1 MTDTSRTA
9 RRPNVVVFFT
19 DQQRWDTL
27 GVAGNPTGLTPNL
40 DQMSQRGTMFE
51 VACTPNPVC
60 APARA
65 ALQTGRYPTGAG
77 VHRNGIPLDPSLPT
91 LGRVFRDAGYR
102 TGYIGKWHLSEHNPV
117 PAAERDGYEHW
128 LGSNLLEFTSD
139 EYKTVVYD
147 RDDAP
152 VQLTGYRA
160 DALTDAAIRFVAA
173 EDERPFMLFVS
184 LIEPHHQNEL
194 DTYPAPEVYR
204 DCYTGAWMPP
214 DLAALPGTAH
224 KHLAGYYGQVKRLD
238 ECLGRLRDALISLE
252 VAEDTVLAYTSDH
265 GSHFKTRNG
274 EYKRSAHDG
283 SIRVPL
289 LLDGPGFRGGRRVRT
304 PVSTLDLVP
313 TLYQACGI
321 EAPPGLDG
329 RPLQPV
335 VAGDDTDAEVL
346 VQISESEI
354 GRALRTRRWKYH
366 VRAPGEHDFE
376 TDQPGADRY
385 TEAELYD
392 LDSDPYE
399 LDNLITDRA
408 HRPVVE
414 DLRERLLAAL
424 ERVEGVRPQI
434 EPVPVQARLQRQ
446 PQTTVRSQ
454 GLTGRRGEY
463 AAQQQ
468 PATRGS

>member
-1 MTDTSRTA
+1 MSHNPDA

-27 GVAGNPTGLTPNL
+27 GAAGNPAGLTPNL
-40 DQMSQRGTMFE
+40 DQMSRRGTMFE

-77 VHRNGIPLDPSLPT
+77 VHRNGLTLDPSLPT

-117 PAAERDGYEHW
+117 PAQERDGYEHW
-128 LGSNLLEFTSD
+128 LGSNTLEFTSD
-139 EYKTVVYD
+139 EYKTIVYD
-147 RDDAP
+147 GDDAP
-152 VQLTGYRA
+152 VQLVGYRA
-160 DALTDAAIRFVAA
+160 DALTDAAIRFLSA
-173 EDERPFMLFVS
+173 EDDRPFMLFVS

-238 ECLGRLRDALISLE
+238 ECLGRLRDALVSLE
-252 VAEDTVLAYTSDH
+252 VADETVLVYTSDH

-289 LLDGPGFRGGRRVRT
+289 LVEGPGFRGGRRVRT
-304 PVSTLDLVP
+304 PVSTVDLVP
-313 TLYQACGI
+313 TLYAASGL
-321 EAPPGLDG
+321 EPPEGMDG
-329 RPLQPV
+329 QPLQPV
-335 VAGDDTDAEVL
+335 VDADDGDASVL
-346 VQISESEI
+346 VQISESEV

-366 VRAPGEHDFE
+366 VSAPE
-376 TDQPGADRY
+376 TGQPAADRY
-385 TEAELYD
+385 TEVELYD

-399 LDNLITDRA
+399 LENLIDDGA

-414 DLRERLLAAL
+414 ELRHKLVDMVEV
-424 ERVEGVRPQI
+424 VEGVRPTV
-434 EPVPVQARLQRQ
+434 EAAPVVQRAQRR
-446 PQTTVRSQ
+446 PQTDVRRL

-463 AAQQQ
+463 A
-468 PATRGS
+468 PAPSGQ